1 MADKN
6 LAIVLKRSGKSKEV
20 KINKDLDVTD
30 INKSVF
36 PEKYI
41 KSSKG
46 DLERECDFD
55 YIDKVISV
63 FAFNKGNNGT
73 ENKTELPP
81 PIDKQLYFG
90 NIFIVAHKDDKVVNL
105 DKSEFD
111 IFYESAFGG
120 FEDIN
125 SDDSWSEDDEQPNTD
140 DEEFIVNDDEELS
153 RESSSSEEEEFIGSD
168 SETSDS
174 EELDLSVDSHEEVKP
189 KKKEKSNKKK
199 KDSSKKVKSKKI
211 KRKSR

>member
-63 FAFNKGNNGT
+63 LPLIKYGGT

-81 PIDKQLYFG
+81 PQINNYILV
-90 NIFIVAHKDDKVVNL
+90 IF
-105 DKSEFD
+105 SCC
-111 IFYESAFGG
+111 
-120 FEDIN
+120 
-125 SDDSWSEDDEQPNTD
+125 T
-140 DEEFIVNDDEELS
+140 
-153 RESSSSEEEEFIGSD
+153 
-168 SETSDS
+168 
-174 EELDLSVDSHEEVKP
+174 
-189 KKKEKSNKKK
+189 
-199 KDSSKKVKSKKI
+199 
-211 KRKSR
+211 